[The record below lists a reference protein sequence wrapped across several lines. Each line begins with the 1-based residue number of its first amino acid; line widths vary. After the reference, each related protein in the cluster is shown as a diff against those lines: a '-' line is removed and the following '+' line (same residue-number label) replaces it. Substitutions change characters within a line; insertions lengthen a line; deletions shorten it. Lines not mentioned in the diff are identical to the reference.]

1 MYSTICSWK
10 LTCSRH
16 VTYRYTVLTT
26 LREQFFFGREISF
39 SAVVYHELWAV
50 LITRVGST
58 EPTSADDEVK
68 AFSSARRRQLARV
81 KRLEKVGNFMSAE
94 VRSLSRQSSRIR
106 GSNRNAT
113 NYQRPIICLL
123 IEREGCVN
131 TLRKIAWIKAYV
143 IFQSSFGQME
153 FPFLILKR
161 TENFVLSRI
170 NVHLQFF

>member
-1 MYSTICSWK
+1 MIRIKMKQSSATCLPKKTRKLKRKRWFFSFSRITRIIIASLALTICSWRLK
-10 LTCSRH
+10 RTCSTRNIPIH
-16 VTYRYTVLTT
+16 GILTT

-39 SAVVYHELWAV
+39 SAVVYHEI

-68 AFSSARRRQLARV
+68 AFSSAQRRQLARV

-113 NYQRPIICLL
+113 NYQRAIICQL
-123 IEREGCVN
+123 IDGGGGGEGS
-131 TLRKIAWIKAYV
+131 KYV
-143 IFQSSFGQME
+143 A
-153 FPFLILKR
+153 
-161 TENFVLSRI
+161 
-170 NVHLQFF
+170 